1 MLPKQTRAQRRL
13 SQPLANPR
21 MRMYCVRFMQLE
33 GAMTYHIRGVNRSP
47 THLLHQAEQAAGKLF
62 LRERVGLHHPASAK
76 DLDRGL

>member
-62 LRERVGLHHPASAK
+62 FENAPGFITPRQLEI
-76 DLDRGL
+76 